1 LQPFIDEAREHQ
13 VIMSSTAVPI
23 MAGVPEEVDYRDI
36 VVVGASAG
44 GVESLIAFAKAF
56 EADLPATILVV
67 LHVPASGASAL
78 PHILERFG
86 NLPVDIAAP
95 QQRLQRG
102 RIVIAPPDRH
112 LVVVDNELR
121 TSHGPR
127 GHPSQHRRSRRPIAS
142 SGPRVLAA
150 PPPAL
155 TGACR

>member
-1 LQPFIDEAREHQ
+1 
-13 VIMSSTAVPI
+13 
-23 MAGVPEEVDYRDI
+23 
-36 VVVGASAG
+36 
-44 GVESLIAFAKAF
+44 
-56 EADLPATILVV
+56 
-67 LHVPASGASAL
+67 
-78 PHILERFG
+78 
-86 NLPVDIAAP
+86 
-95 QQRLQRG
+95 LQRG

-127 GHPSQHRRSRRPIAS
+127 GQPSQHRRSRRPIAS

>member
-1 LQPFIDEAREHQ
+1 
-13 VIMSSTAVPI
+13 M
-23 MAGVPEEVDYRDI
+23 
-36 VVVGASAG
+36 
-44 GVESLIAFAKAF
+44 
-56 EADLPATILVV
+56 V

-127 GHPSQHRRSRRPIAS
+127 GKPTADAEIRRLSRRGVQFRRVARPGPYLRPQGGRTAS
-142 SGPRVLAA
+142 DLSRTSA
-150 PPPAL
+150 PTRAW
-155 TGACR
+155 